1 MEEQTTRPI
10 DTALHRAIRFH
21 DYDDVPALLQQGA
34 DPNAQDFKSSKRAD
48 RPLHTSVVN
57 NDMRSTLH
65 LIHAGA
71 DVNGQ
76 RDDGETPLHEAAI
89 CGFTEPLHSLL
100 RFGANPCIAD
110 DEGKTP
116 LFHGMSRWNRSVYN
130 TLLRAGA
137 LADELEKNPR
147 AANSLLRS
155 LTEDKYTHM
164 QPVLAELGESI
175 VPAPLPENF
184 DKAALLDVQQGE
196 GGCNPR
202 NIGFWRNFSQIAEGL
217 AAMGTPFTAA
227 DLHLP
232 EQGGNAH
239 LLDYASH
246 FFKEGEAVQVLAQH
260 DIRLTPRDVVDTD
273 GKARP
278 YVQALQEAGALSRL
292 FEPVVWQGLP
302 RTAMQDCYRALCRSL
317 GADVVKA
324 QLPNYHQ
331 LLTHTELGN
340 QPGRGR

>member
-1 MEEQTTRPI
+1 MDEQTTRPI

-21 DYDDVPALLQQGA
+21 DYDDVPELLQQGA
-34 DPNAQDFKSSKRAD
+34 DPNAQDFKSSKSAD

-76 RDDGETPLHEAAI
+76 RGDGETPLHQATI
-89 CGFTEPLHSLL
+89 CGFMEPLQSLL
-100 RFGANPCIAD
+100 RFGANPRIAD
-110 DEGKTP
+110 NEGKAP

-137 LADELEKNPR
+137 LADDMEKNPR

-155 LTEDKYTHM
+155 LPEDKYTHM

-175 VPAPLPENF
+175 VPALLPENL

-217 AAMGTPFTAA
+217 AASGMPLAAA

-232 EQGGNAH
+232 EQDGKAH

-246 FFKEGEAVQVLAQH
+246 FFKEGEAVQVLAQQG
-260 DIRLTPRDVVDTD
+260 IRLTPRDLVTEE
-273 GKARP
+273 GNARP
-278 YVQALQEAGALSRL
+278 YVQALQQAGALSCL
-292 FEPVVWQGLP
+292 FEPELWQGQS
-302 RTAMQDCYRALCRSL
+302 RTAMQDCHRALCRSL
-317 GADVVKA
+317 GADVVKE